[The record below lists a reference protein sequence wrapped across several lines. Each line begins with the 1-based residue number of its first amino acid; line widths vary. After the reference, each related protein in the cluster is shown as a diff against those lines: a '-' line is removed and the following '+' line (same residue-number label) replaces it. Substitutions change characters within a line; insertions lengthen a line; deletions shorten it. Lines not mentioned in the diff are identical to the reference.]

1 MQAFVLIKLYYEGNI
16 GYKKMNHIERI
27 LKDFPFIVLDGGLA
41 TELEKA
47 GHNLKDRLWSAKIL
61 AEKPDAIL
69 DVHRSYLE
77 AGADCII
84 TSSYQA
90 TVKGFVSAGFSK
102 ADAVR
107 LIKLSVRLAK
117 DAVEQAMENS
127 GDKERP
133 DPFTASSAGCY
144 GAFLA
149 DGSEYS
155 GNYKLSLSEYKDFH
169 RERVDLL
176 AEAGSDFIAFET
188 FPNIDESIAVSE
200 LMLEYPDIHYWIVFT
215 ASDEKH
221 ISHGELFYDCVKELT
236 GKRNLAGIGIN
247 CSRPEFIT
255 PLLEGAKPP
264 AEQRLVIYPNSGERF
279 DIGCTCWTDESSK
292 ADFLQLTEEWYSHG
306 ARVIG
311 GCCRTGPED
320 IRKISSYRK
329 KLMQ

>member
-1 MQAFVLIKLYYEGNI
+1 
-16 GYKKMNHIERI
+16 MNHIERI
-27 LKDFPFIVLDGGLA
+27 LNEFPFIVLDGGLA

-61 AEKPDAIL
+61 AEKPEAIL
-69 DVHRSYLE
+69 NVHRSYLE

-90 TVKGFVSAGFSK
+90 TVKGFVSAGYSESE
-102 ADAVR
+102 AVR
-107 LIKLSVRLAK
+107 LIKLSVKLAE
-117 DAVEQAMENS
+117 DAVEQYI
-127 GDKERP
+127 ERFADTARP
-133 DPFTASSAGCY
+133 APFVASSAGCY

-155 GNYKLSLSEYKDFH
+155 GNYKLSLKEYKDFH
-169 RERVDLL
+169 RERVDIL

-188 FPNIDESIAVSE
+188 FPNVDEGVAVSE
-200 LMLEYPDIHYWIVFT
+200 LMQQYPDIHYWIVFT

-221 ISHGELFYDCVKELT
+221 ISHGELFSDCVRELN

-247 CSRPEFIT
+247 CSRPEYIS
-255 PLLEGAKPP
+255 PLLGEVNSFAKQP
-264 AEQRLVIYPNSGERF
+264 LVVYPNSGERF

-292 ADFLQLTEEWYSHG
+292 ADFALLTKEWYSLG
-306 ARVIG
+306 ARIIG

-320 IRKISSYRK
+320 IRRISTYRTGLIK
-329 KLMQ
+329 E

>member
-1 MQAFVLIKLYYEGNI
+1 
-16 GYKKMNHIERI
+16 MNHIERI

-61 AEKPDAIL
+61 AENPAAIL
-69 DVHRSYLE
+69 NIHRSYLE

-90 TVKGFVSAGFSK
+90 TIKGFISAGYSK
-102 ADAVR
+102 SEAVR

-117 DAVEQAMENS
+117 DAVEQFMAMS
-127 GDKERP
+127 AGKERP
-133 DPFTASSAGCY
+133 APFAVSSAGCY

-155 GNYKLSLSEYKDFH
+155 GNYKLPLSEYKDFH
-169 RERVDLL
+169 RERVDIL
-176 AEAGSDFIAFET
+176 AEAKSEFIAFET
-188 FPNIDESIAVSE
+188 FPNIEESMAVSE

-221 ISHGELFYDCVKELT
+221 ISHGELFYDCVKELN

-247 CSRPEFIT
+247 CSRPEYVT
-255 PLLEGAKPP
+255 PLLSEVASIV
-264 AEQRLVIYPNSGERF
+264 AQRLVVYPNSGERF

-292 ADFLQLTEEWYSHG
+292 ADFLLLTEEWYSHG
-306 ARVIG
+306 ARIIG

-320 IRKISSYRK
+320 IQKISSYRK
-329 KLMQ
+329 RIMQ

>member
-1 MQAFVLIKLYYEGNI
+1 
-16 GYKKMNHIERI
+16 MNHIERI
-27 LKDFPFIVLDGGLA
+27 LKEFPFAVIDGGLA

-61 AEKPDAIL
+61 AENPAAIL
-69 DVHRSYLE
+69 DVHRSYIE

-84 TSSYQA
+84 TASYQA
-90 TVKGFVSAGFSK
+90 TVKGFISAGYSK
-102 ADAVR
+102 SDAVR
-107 LIKLSVRLAK
+107 LIRLSVQLAN
-117 DAVEQAMENS
+117 DAVQQVMESCPDDN
-127 GDKERP
+127 RP
-133 DPFTASSAGCY
+133 VPFVASSAGCY

-169 RERVDLL
+169 RARVDIL

-188 FPNIDESIAVSE
+188 FPNIDEGLAVSE
-200 LMLEYPDIHYWIVFT
+200 LMMEYPDIHYWIVFT
-215 ASDEKH
+215 AADEKH
-221 ISHGELFYDCVKELT
+221 ISHGELFSDCVKELN

-247 CSRPEFIT
+247 CSRPEYIS
-255 PLLEGAKPP
+255 PLLGVVNSIAKQP
-264 AEQRLVIYPNSGERF
+264 LVVYPNSGERF

-292 ADFLQLTEEWYSHG
+292 ADFSLLTEEWFSHG

-320 IRKISSYRK
+320 IRKISLYRK
-329 KLMQ
+329 RLMQK